1 MQPQTFYSNGKLLLT
16 GEYLVIDGA
25 KALAI
30 PTKKGQSL
38 SVKETEEGSQ
48 LNWKSWTYDKQCWL
62 DVHFSLPDFPIEKS
76 SDEDK
81 SKWLQKLLISVRQLN
96 PSFLANPNSIE
107 VKTNLDFPR
116 DWGLG
121 SSSTLINNVAQWAQV
136 DPFVLHFK
144 VSNGSGYD
152 IACAKEDSPIVYS
165 TQHQIQTINPIELE
179 KSFFDQVFFVHLNK
193 KQNSFDAVRSYNE
206 LKTEIELQ
214 DCIESLN
221 QITNKFIQ
229 ADTLQQWEAAMNEH
243 EHFLSTILEQ
253 ETIKEKLF
261 PMYPNS
267 IKSLGAW
274 GGDFIMACGSIEDAN
289 YFIERGYN
297 TVTFFNQMLLKDPIN
312 RY

>member
-25 KALAI
+25 SALAI
-30 PTKKGQSL
+30 PTQKGQSL

-48 LNWKSWTYDKQCWL
+48 LIWKSWTYDNQCWL
-62 DVHFSLPDFPIEKS
+62 DVHFSLPDFSIEKS
-76 SDEDK
+76 SDQNK
-81 SKWLQKLLISVRQLN
+81 SKWLQKLLFSVRELD
-96 PSFLANPNSIE
+96 PSFLTKTNSIE
-107 VKTNLDFPR
+107 VETNLDFPR
-116 DWGLG
+116 NWGLG

-136 DPFVLHFK
+136 DPFSLHFK

-165 TQHQIQTINPIELE
+165 TQHQIQTINPIQLE

-193 KQNSFDAVRSYNE
+193 KQNSFEAVTSYNDI
-206 LKTEIELQ
+206 KTEIELQ
-214 DCIESLN
+214 QCIESLN

-229 ADTLQQWEAAMNEH
+229 ADTLQEWEAAMNEH
-243 EHFLSTILEQ
+243 EHLISNIIEQ

-274 GGDFIMACGSIEDAN
+274 GGDFIMATGALNDMN
-289 YFIERGYN
+289 YFIHKGYN
-297 TVTFFNQMLLKDPIN
+297 TIIQWKDMVL
-312 RY
+312 

>member
-1 MQPQTFYSNGKLLLT
+1 MQLQTFYSNGKLLLT

-25 KALAI
+25 DALAI
-30 PTKKGQSL
+30 PAQKGQKL
-38 SVKETEEGSQ
+38 TVKETEGGSQ
-48 LNWKSWTYDKQCWL
+48 LIWKSWTYESQCWL
-62 DVHFSLPDFPIEKS
+62 DVQFSLPDFSIEKS
-76 SDEDK
+76 SDEYK
-81 SKWLQKLLISVRQLN
+81 SKWLKKLLISVRELN
-96 PSFLANPNSIE
+96 PSFLAKTNSIE

-121 SSSTLINNVAQWAQV
+121 SSSTLINNVAQWAQI
-136 DPFVLHFK
+136 DPFDLHFK

-165 TQHQIQTINPIELE
+165 TQHQIQTINPIKLE
-179 KSFFDQVFFVHLNK
+179 KSFLDQVFFVHLNK
-193 KQNSFDAVRSYNE
+193 KQNSFEAVSSYNE

-221 QITNKFIQ
+221 QITNQFIHSETIQ
-229 ADTLQQWEAAMNEH
+229 EWEVAMDEH
-243 EHFLSTILEQ
+243 EHLISTILEQ

-274 GGDFIMACGSIEDAN
+274 GGDFIMTTGALNDMN
-289 YFIERGYN
+289 YFIHKGYN
-297 TVTFFNQMLLKDPIN
+297 TIIQWKDMAL
-312 RY
+312 

>member
-25 KALAI
+25 NALAI

-38 SVKETEEGSQ
+38 IVKETEGGSQ
-48 LNWKSWTYDKQCWL
+48 LIWKSWTYDNQCWL
-62 DVHFSLPDFPIEKS
+62 DVHFSLPDLSIEKS
-76 SDEDK
+76 SNQNK
-81 SKWLQKLLISVRQLN
+81 SKWLQKLLISVRVLDS
-96 PSFLANPNSIE
+96 SFLNTTNSIE
-107 VKTNLDFPR
+107 VKTTLDFPR

-136 DPFVLHFK
+136 DPFMLHFK

-152 IACAKEDSPIVYS
+152 IACAKEDSPIAYS
-165 TQHQIQTINPIELE
+165 TQHQIQTINPIQLE
-179 KSFFDQVFFVHLNK
+179 KSFFDQVFFVYLNQ
-193 KQNSFDAVRSYNE
+193 KQNSFDAVTSYNDI
-206 LKTEIELQ
+206 KTEIELQ

-229 ADTLQQWEAAMNEH
+229 ADTLLQWEAAMNEH
-243 EHFLSTILEQ
+243 EYLISAILEQ

-274 GGDFIMACGSIEDAN
+274 GGDFIMVTGALNDMN
-289 YFIERGYN
+289 YFIHKGYN
-297 TVTFFNQMLLKDPIN
+297 TIIQWKDMVL
-312 RY
+312 

>member
-30 PTKKGQSL
+30 PTQKGQSL

-48 LNWKSWTYDKQCWL
+48 LIWKSWTYDNQCWL
-62 DVHFSLPDFPIEKS
+62 DVHFSLPDFSIEKS
-76 SDEDK
+76 SDQNK
-81 SKWLQKLLISVRQLN
+81 SKWLQKLLFSVRELD
-96 PSFLANPNSIE
+96 PCFLTKTNSIE
-107 VKTNLDFPR
+107 IKTNLDFPR
-116 DWGLG
+116 GWGLG

-136 DPFVLHFK
+136 DPFSLHFK

-165 TQHQIQTINPIELE
+165 TQHQIQTINPIQLE

-193 KQNSFDAVRSYNE
+193 KQNSFDAVTSYNDI
-206 LKTEIELQ
+206 KTEIELQ
-214 DCIESLN
+214 QCIESLN

-229 ADTLQQWEAAMNEH
+229 ADTLQEWEAAMNEH
-243 EHFLSTILEQ
+243 EHLISNILEQ

-274 GGDFIMACGSIEDAN
+274 GGDFIMATGVLNDMN
-289 YFIERGYN
+289 YFIHKGYN
-297 TVTFFNQMLLKDPIN
+297 TIIQWKDMVL
-312 RY
+312 

>member
-1 MQPQTFYSNGKLLLT
+1 MSKQTFYSNGKLLLT

-25 KALAI
+25 NALAI

-38 SVKETEEGSQ
+38 SIKGSEENK
-48 LNWKSWTYDKQCWL
+48 LNWKSFTYNNECWL
-62 DVHFSLPDFPIEKS
+62 EVSFSLPDLLIGKS
-76 SDEDK
+76 SDSVK
-81 SKWLQKLLISVRQLN
+81 AKWLQNLLLSAKKIN
-96 PSFLANPNSIE
+96 PTFLSDNIGIE
-107 VKTNLDFPR
+107 ATTTLDFPR
-116 DWGLG
+116 NWGLG

-136 DPFVLHFK
+136 DPFMLHFK

-165 TQHQIQTINPIELE
+165 THHQIETINPIQLE

-193 KQNSFDAVRSYNE
+193 KQNSFDAVTSYNDI
-206 LKTEIELQ
+206 KTEIELQ
-214 DCIESLN
+214 QCIESLN

-243 EHFLSTILEQ
+243 EHLISNILQ
-253 ETIKEKLF
+253 QDTIKEKLF

-274 GGDFIMACGSIEDAN
+274 GGDFIMVTGTTEDSN
-289 YFIERGYN
+289 YFIQRGYK
-297 TVTFFNQMLLKDPIN
+297 TATFFNEMLLKASH
-312 RY
+312 

>member
-1 MQPQTFYSNGKLLLT
+1 MQAQTFYSNGKLLLT

-25 KALAI
+25 SALAI
-30 PTKKGQSL
+30 PTQKGQAL
-38 SVKETEEGSQ
+38 TVKETEEGSK
-48 LNWKSWTYDKQCWL
+48 LIWKSWTYDNQCWL
-62 DVHFSLPDFPIEKS
+62 DVHFSLPDFSIEKS
-76 SDEDK
+76 SDQDK
-81 SKWLQKLLISVRQLN
+81 SKWLQKLLISARALDS
-96 PSFLANPNSIE
+96 SFLNTINSIE
-107 VKTNLDFPR
+107 ATTTLDFPR

-136 DPFVLHFK
+136 DPFKLHFK

-165 TQHQIQTINPIELE
+165 TQHQIQTINPIQLE

-193 KQNSFDAVRSYNE
+193 KQNSFDAVTSYNDI
-206 LKTEIELQ
+206 KTEIELQ
-214 DCIESLN
+214 QCIESLN

-243 EHFLSTILEQ
+243 EHLISNILQ
-253 ETIKEKLF
+253 QDTIKEKLF

-274 GGDFIMACGSIEDAN
+274 GGDFIMVTGTTEDSN
-289 YFIERGYN
+289 YFIQRGYK
-297 TVTFFNQMLLKDPIN
+297 TVTFFNEMLLKPSH
-312 RY
+312 

>member
-25 KALAI
+25 NALAI

-38 SVKETEEGSQ
+38 TVKETEEGSQ
-48 LNWKSWTYDKQCWL
+48 LIWKSWTYDNQCWL
-62 DVHFSLPDFPIEKS
+62 DVHFSLPDFSIEKS
-76 SDEDK
+76 SDQNK
-81 SKWLQKLLISVRQLN
+81 SKWLQKLLISVRELD
-96 PSFLANPNSIE
+96 PSFLYKTNSIE
-107 VKTNLDFPR
+107 IKTNLDFPR

-136 DPFVLHFK
+136 DPFSLHFK

-165 TQHQIQTINPIELE
+165 TQHQIQTINPIQLK

-193 KQNSFDAVRSYNE
+193 KKNSFDAVTSYNDI
-206 LKTEIELQ
+206 KTEMELQ

-229 ADTLQQWEAAMNEH
+229 ADTLQEWEAAMNEH
-243 EHFLSTILEQ
+243 EHLISNILEQ

-274 GGDFIMACGSIEDAN
+274 EGDFIMATGASNDMN
-289 YFIERGYN
+289 YFIHKGYN
-297 TVTFFNQMLLKDPIN
+297 TIIQWKDMVL
-312 RY
+312 